1 MATRSKKVSLPK
13 DIQVSLKKVEADL
26 KKTIG
31 ESNVILEEF
40 KKEIE
45 SCFKDPKEK
54 SKLLKDTFF
63 WESRNKIMTMK
74 MSCLNSYHSLLLKRG
89 ELEGGKDE
97 GLEEGETLLDFIS

>member
-1 MATRSKKVSLPK
+1 MRNNK
-13 DIQVSLKKVEADL
+13 LKIASVAIAL
-26 KKTIG
+26 L
-31 ESNVILEEF
+31 SFALL
-40 KKEIE
+40 IE

-63 WESRNKIMTMK
+63 CLLRNKIMTMK